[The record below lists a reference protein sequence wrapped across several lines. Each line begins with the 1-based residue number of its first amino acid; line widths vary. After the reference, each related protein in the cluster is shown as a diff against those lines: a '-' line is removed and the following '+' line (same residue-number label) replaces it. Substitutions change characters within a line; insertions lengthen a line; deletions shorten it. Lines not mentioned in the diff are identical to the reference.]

1 MRSRI
6 PSIRFLIP
14 LGVQAPRTPGRSNS
28 TTGGSYQALCGPA
41 NAALIAAA
49 ALPSSLRNR
58 CAYIRKVMSGL
69 LCPRRSLMVTISTG
83 LLWACVM
90 TLGFRVDRWTDDG
103 NPILDYVAAVADF
116 VVARAAYRAACRR
129 WPEAKI
135 TLRQVARVVERTW
148 STSEAAS

>member
-1 MRSRI
+1 M
-6 PSIRFLIP
+6 
-14 LGVQAPRTPGRSNS
+14 
-28 TTGGSYQALCGPA
+28 CGPA

-69 LCPRRSLMVTISTG
+69 LCPRRLLMVTMSTG

-90 TLGFRVDRWTDDG
+90 TFGFRVDRWTDDG